1 MAGFYSCSY
10 YKVQM
15 CKHLLCDK
23 APCSMIPLVLCIPL
37 ITITNQWSFKT
48 EVFRDSI
55 FLSVSSHRIHVFW
68 YLPQSFCPTSHQL
81 QNQPSFGHSFPINVV
96 PGVYIYKLQSHRDLG
111 LNDSFAEAF
120 SEWFYRHR
128 TKCVELQRQPI
139 NCTQVKNAC
148 QNLSSLNLV
157 F

>member
-1 MAGFYSCSY
+1 MWQGPMFYDSTGSMY
-10 YKVQM
+10 SINHHNQPMVLQDRGVQ
-15 CKHLLCDK
+15 
-23 APCSMIPLVLCIPL
+23 
-37 ITITNQWSFKT
+37 
-48 EVFRDSI
+48 SI

-81 QNQPSFGHSFPINVV
+81 QNQPSFGRQELSHQCSV
-96 PGVYIYKLQSHRDLG
+96 PGVYIYKLQNHRDLG

-120 SEWFYRHR
+120 SEWFYRHK